1 MSQELFYAV
10 FNTPSGLMGL
20 SASKAGLKSI
30 ILPKSSRSSKQVEA
44 CLLGS
49 VSDNIIQSSEH
60 FIDLIK
66 RFQAYFSGQRV
77 EFPDKLDLFE
87 ATTFQRR
94 VWRAAQEIPYGETRS
109 YTWVAEKIGMPQA
122 ARAVGQALGRNP
134 LPVIV
139 PCHRVLASGGGLGG
153 FTGGLEMK
161 KYLLK
166 LEKVKY

>member
-10 FNTPSGLMGL
+10 FNTPAGWMGL
-20 SASKAGLKSI
+20 AASKAGLKSI
-30 ILPKSSRSSKQVEA
+30 ILPQSSRSAKQVEA
-44 CLLGS
+44 YLLGNI
-49 VSDNIIQSSEH
+49 SDNLIQSQEH
-60 FIDLIK
+60 FSDLIK
-66 RFQAYFSGQRV
+66 RFQAYFSGQKV
-77 EFPDKLDLFE
+77 DFPDNLDLSE

-94 VWRAAQEIPYGETRS
+94 VWRAAQGIPYGETRS
-109 YTWVAEKIGMPQA
+109 YKWVAEKIGMPQA

-166 LEKVKY
+166 LEHAAY